1 MVVAAAATPE
11 VVVVAAVD
19 HLLVMVVV
27 EGAHPI
33 VEEGEAGMYEHVGV
47 VVCFNDRKVLF
58 VVVFVKIMLTG
69 IFTGVKC
76 TAYAYTPCCQHNFH
90 FPSLSSH
97 TSVYITSDCSQAMSA
112 CASLLC
118 AICSASRFPTFLL

>member
-1 MVVAAAATPE
+1 MVVVVVVVVATPE
-11 VVVVAAVD
+11 VVAVD

-33 VEEGEAGMYEHVGV
+33 VEEGGAGMYEHVGV

-58 VVVFVKIMLTG
+58 VGFFVKIMLTG

-90 FPSLSSH
+90 FPSLPLFPH
-97 TSVYITSDCSQAMSA
+97 I
-112 CASLLC
+112 SLHHE
-118 AICSASRFPTFLL
+118 